1 MAARSL
7 FEIIGPV
14 MIGPS
19 SSHTAGAVKIGR
31 FARAALAGRPV
42 RAQIVLYGSFA
53 KTYRGHGTDKALIG
67 GLLGMQTD
75 DARIRDAF
83 EIAKKEGLNFTFT
96 TSESADLHPNT
107 VGITLQ
113 SFSQNKVY
121 IEGSSIGGGKI
132 IISRINDYE
141 VGINGEK
148 PTLLIEHEDKPGV
161 IGRVTTLLGTNQINI
176 AEMKVFRSEVGSDK
190 LMVLETDQDVTD
202 SILSNIFN
210 MQDVIDAL
218 KIEPV

>member
-1 MAARSL
+1 M
-7 FEIIGPV
+7 
-14 MIGPS
+14 
-19 SSHTAGAVKIGR
+19 
-31 FARAALAGRPV
+31 
-42 RAQIVLYGSFA
+42 
-53 KTYRGHGTDKALIG
+53 
-67 GLLGMQTD
+67 
-75 DARIRDAF
+75 
-83 EIAKKEGLNFTFT
+83 
-96 TSESADLHPNT
+96 
-107 VGITLQ
+107 
-113 SFSQNKVY
+113 
-121 IEGSSIGGGKI
+121 EGSSIGGGKI

-176 AEMKVFRSEVGSDK
+176 AEMKVFRSGVGSDK